1 MTTMTEDQHDTTNV
15 QPAVG
20 QVWHSSVTNVYYVLL
35 RLDSD
40 SWVGVRTAPT
50 RPGELIEVEGL
61 AVGRLVY
68 VSSGFKPGNR
78 VTVTEAG
85 SHHHSSRIGDVFTV
99 REFPYERRDEYD
111 VSLTDPEDRDRGYV
125 HLSALDW
132 TNIVDPDEQAPTS
145 LTTDSADV
153 AELRRRLAQMEQQRD
168 VALRTISAE
177 FNRRAAE
184 QNLCGQYD
192 RAVRDIN
199 DQLPVGW
206 ELQTRETTWR
216 VQQERTIT
224 IRYRYTDTV
233 SALGEDEATEEAS
246 ENWDE
251 PELPDLEDGWEIT
264 SDTDWNWSAL
274 ST

>member
-1 MTTMTEDQHDTTNV
+1 MTTMTTAPGSTNIQV
-15 QPAVG
+15 EPAVG
-20 QVWHSSVTNVYYVLL
+20 QIWRSRDTERVYVLTGHREGVGWDAVRNSDGRIAEVPAL
-35 RLDSD
+35 RMQVMD
-40 SWVGVRTAPT
+40 
-50 RPGELIEVEGL
+50 
-61 AVGRLVY
+61 Y

-78 VTVTEAG
+78 VTIAEAG
-85 SHHHSSRIGDVFTV
+85 SHHHSSRVGDVFTV
-99 REFPYERRDEYD
+99 REFPYARRDEYD
-111 VSLTDPEDRDRGYV
+111 VWLTDPAGTDRGYV

-132 TNIVDPDEQAPTS
+132 TNIVDPTEQAPTS